1 VAMSKEMQIRRY
13 IPGSSGEKLVCR
25 CVFLNIQPRAC
36 RKIPFV
42 LLAVE
47 NDFPDRINLAR

>member
-1 VAMSKEMQIRRY
+1 MSREMQIRRY